1 MPNQNINSGRKRYN
15 ILKDAEQKTIAFL
28 CSVMPEWV
36 TPNILTAIGFLGSVI
51 VALGLWWARGDKMF
65 LLVSIA
71 GFAIQWFGD
80 SLDGRLAYWRNIPR
94 KWYGWSLDITVDW
107 ISIGIIGFGFYFF
120 FTEWQWSAFLF
131 IFAYGWAMINAL
143 LRYRITDAY
152 VIDSGIVGPTE
163 LRILICIFLLLEI
176 FIPGILLYFALGGSI
191 ILISLNMKDLN
202 AVLDYGDQRDKEEK
216 SKKSE

>member
-36 TPNILTAIGFLGSVI
+36 TPNILTTIGFLGSVI

-94 KWYGWSLDITVDW
+94 KWYGWSLDISVDW

-120 FTEWQWSAFLF
+120 FTEWQWAAFLF

-176 FIPGILLYFALGGSI
+176 FIPGILLYFALGGSA